1 MKRLATLIPIY
12 CCLIFFSPNS
22 AWVADL
28 SIHFPTE
35 LYAGDRVLGTVSIT
49 SSQSMSGGLDLSC
62 ELSKNLHLES
72 ILPEKVLMNT
82 SKQKVSILVEA
93 LAPGRW
99 TMSCSLGNLYKTQ
112 IQGEN
117 RSRLLVIKEFRQR
130 VSRADFTQK
139 TPVELAGLPG
149 VKLEIKLEENA
160 YRLTE
165 PLIADLIRPSRGD
178 SFSLGSRLLT
188 IQSYLQTRD
197 FLDMSLPAAVA
208 QGLQRKQMKF
218 LSQRH
223 SNSTGFQVD
232 SGGKAASDVT
242 LYLYWVLQ
250 SIRKSLP
257 SDSLLSSSR
266 EVLLN
271 IAQSEGE
278 LLEQM
283 FAVYL
288 LFRGGEAIDETIWRP
303 WLDRVGALGKLEILI
318 LSGILRFNHLKE
330 LSDQIW
336 IKQFDKKFS
345 ASQSSIFSGLSQE
358 LWFEILSLEQRR
370 YPEATVRSHLFHS
383 FEGSYGIHSHRTFF
397 QSASW
402 AINGA
407 SLEAEFG

>member
-1 MKRLATLIPIY
+1 
-12 CCLIFFSPNS
+12 
-22 AWVADL
+22 
-28 SIHFPTE
+28 
-35 LYAGDRVLGTVSIT
+35 
-49 SSQSMSGGLDLSC
+49 
-62 ELSKNLHLES
+62 
-72 ILPEKVLMNT
+72 
-82 SKQKVSILVEA
+82 
-93 LAPGRW
+93 
-99 TMSCSLGNLYKTQ
+99 
-112 IQGEN
+112 
-117 RSRLLVIKEFRQR
+117 
-130 VSRADFTQK
+130 
-139 TPVELAGLPG
+139 
-149 VKLEIKLEENA
+149 
-160 YRLTE
+160 
-165 PLIADLIRPSRGD
+165 
-178 SFSLGSRLLT
+178 
-188 IQSYLQTRD
+188 
-197 FLDMSLPAAVA
+197 MSLPAAVA

-250 SIRKSLP
+250 SIRKSLL